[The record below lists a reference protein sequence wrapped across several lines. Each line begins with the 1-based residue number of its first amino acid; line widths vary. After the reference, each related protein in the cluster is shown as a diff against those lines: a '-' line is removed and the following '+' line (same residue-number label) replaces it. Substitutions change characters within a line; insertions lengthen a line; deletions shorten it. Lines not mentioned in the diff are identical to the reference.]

1 MLFVLILILVA
12 CLYIFLLF
20 FLSINSSLMN
30 LCSNIF
36 PVLFL
41 HAMHVS
47 WKTWTFGISVFV
59 ARPKKLSMW
68 QCSQPHHA
76 IQLDTWTTSSDFDWL
91 VWWLFVISLIALIA
105 WTIWFCL
112 LLCGWGHNNWWC
124 FSRNV
129 EYDDVHPN
137 HLFVC
142 DVEVGYLVFYLC
154 IYIFLVINPSVFF
167 LFYRKPMFF
176 LFVIFKYKKTFIIYL
191 FFKLS

>member
-91 VWWLFVISLIALIA
+91 VWWLFVVFVISLIALIA

-112 LLCGWGHNNWWC
+112 LLC
-124 FSRNV
+124 V
-129 EYDDVHPN
+129 
-137 HLFVC
+137 
-142 DVEVGYLVFYLC
+142 VGAITIGGVFHGMWNMMMC
-154 IYIFLVINPSVFF
+154 IQITCLYVMLRWVI
-167 LFYRKPMFF
+167 
-176 LFVIFKYKKTFIIYL
+176 
-191 FFKLS
+191 